1 MTDSQQ
7 STQLSLPS
15 DPNDPQIV
23 QQRAREI
30 AGGEIDPEAVER
42 LQAQEAA
49 ARAAGFAPKPPVFAL
64 GTRVVDVGAANF
76 RRSRAEFERLPPARE
91 ALARL
96 IDRVVCER
104 RVDSDARVRD
114 LIMEEDGTIS
124 RGGSPL
130 ALTETSFRQ
139 LLARTACPEPGAAA
153 IYLATVP
160 PARRAAEVNA
170 WIKETDA
177 EKVAVVRHRK
187 NMALSGNGR
196 QAYAIVSERYS
207 ALDTDQLARIM
218 LEQEVAP
225 GDARCE
231 VQYDGDR
238 VELALRWHSDI
249 QPETCAA
256 GEIFR
261 AAAGLRSADDGTQS
275 IEPFAG
281 LDRNLCLNL
290 IILDHAEVRL
300 GKKRHVGNNI
310 AGFMF
315 ENLKLATDRVRYFAE
330 LWGGAARTRLTAPG
344 IVRDV
349 PDGATTDELV
359 RGCFRGL
366 LTAGKL
372 VLPGYR
378 REPAIEILMAAFTK
392 EPEPTKVGL
401 VNAVTRAA
409 HEADLRGA
417 WATQQVQ
424 EAGGALLA
432 SKRPLQWLA
441 AGEDF

>member
-1 MTDSQQ
+1 
-7 STQLSLPS
+7 
-15 DPNDPQIV
+15 
-23 QQRAREI
+23 
-30 AGGEIDPEAVER
+30 
-42 LQAQEAA
+42 
-49 ARAAGFAPKPPVFAL
+49 VFAL
-64 GTRVVDVGAANF
+64 GTRVVDVGAENF
-76 RRSRAEFERLPPARE
+76 RRSRQEFERLPLASD

-96 IDRVVCER
+96 IARVKLER
-104 RVDSDARVRD
+104 RIDTDTRIRD
-114 LIMEEDGTIS
+114 LVMDPTGTIT

-153 IYLATVP
+153 VYLATVP

-170 WIKETDA
+170 WIRETDA
-177 EKVAVVRHRK
+177 EKVAVIRHRS
-187 NMALSGNGR
+187 NLALSGNGR

-207 ALDTDQLARIM
+207 ALDTHQLASIM

-238 VELALRWHSDI
+238 VEIALRWHSDI

-290 IILDHAEVRL
+290 IILDHPEVRL

-310 AGFMF
+310 AEFLF

-330 LWGGAARTRLTAPG
+330 MWAGAARTKLTAPG

-349 PDGATTDELV
+349 PEGLTTPELV
-359 RGCFRGL
+359 AGVFRGL
-366 LTAGKL
+366 LVGGKL
-372 VLPGYR
+372 QLPGFR
-378 REPAIEILMAAFTK
+378 RTGAIEVLMGAWAK
-392 EPEPTKVGL
+392 EPEATKVGL
-401 VNAVTRAA
+401 VNAVMRAA
-409 HEADLRGA
+409 HEADLKGA
-417 WATQQVQ
+417 WATQAVQ

-432 SKRPLQWLA
+432 GKRPLQWLA
-441 AGEDF
+441 DGEDF